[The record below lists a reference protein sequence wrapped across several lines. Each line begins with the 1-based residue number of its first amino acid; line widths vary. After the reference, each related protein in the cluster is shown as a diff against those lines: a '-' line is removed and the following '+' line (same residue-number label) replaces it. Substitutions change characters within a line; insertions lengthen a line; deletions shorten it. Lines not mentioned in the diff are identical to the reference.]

1 MTHADG
7 SGTRGGTRGGT
18 LRIRDAVPGDA
29 ALVLSFIEAL
39 ADYEQLRHACVAT
52 VDDIDRSLFGP
63 DPVPRVLIA
72 EWNGEP
78 VGFALWFRNF
88 STFLARP
95 GIWLEDLFVRPEAR
109 GRGVGK
115 ALLAT
120 LARIAVERGYGRVEW
135 WVLDWNAPSL
145 AFYQSLGAA
154 AMDEWTVFR
163 LTGDAMARLG
173 ETAPTRS

>member
-1 MTHADG
+1 MSTATG
-7 SGTRGGTRGGT
+7 
-18 LRIRDAVPGDA
+18 LRIRDAAPGDA

-39 ADYEQLRHACVAT
+39 ADYERLRHECLAT
-52 VDDIDRSLFGP
+52 VDEIDRALFGP
-63 DPVPRVLIA
+63 DPVPRVLVA
-72 EWNGEP
+72 ELDGAP

-115 ALLAT
+115 ALLAE

-135 WVLDWNAPSL
+135 WVLDWNAPSI
-145 AFYQSLGAA
+145 AFYESLGAR

-163 LTGDAMARLG
+163 LTGDAMQRLG
-173 ETAPTRS
+173 ASAPARR

>member
-1 MTHADG
+1 MSVANA
-7 SGTRGGTRGGT
+7 RGLHIRG
-18 LRIRDAVPGDA
+18 AAPGDA
-29 ALVLSFIEAL
+29 QLVLSFIEAL
-39 ADYEQLRHACVAT
+39 ADYEKLRHECFAT
-52 VDDIDRSLFGP
+52 VDQIDRALFGP

-72 EWNGEP
+72 EWDGEP
-78 VGFALWFRNF
+78 VGFALWFHNF

-115 ALLAT
+115 ALLAE

-135 WVLDWNAPSL
+135 WVLDWNAPSI
-145 AFYQSLGAA
+145 AFYESLGAT

-163 LTGDAMARLG
+163 LAGDAMQRLG
-173 ETAPTRS
+173 EGTSRQG

>member
-1 MTHADG
+1 M
-7 SGTRGGTRGGT
+7 SGAPAPG

-29 ALVLSFIEAL
+29 ALVLSFIQAL
-39 ADYEQLRHACVAT
+39 ADYEKLRHECRAT
-52 VDDIDRSLFGP
+52 VEEIDASLFGP

-72 EWNGEP
+72 EWDGEP
-78 VGFALWFRNF
+78 AGFALWFRNY

-95 GIWLEDLFVRPEAR
+95 GIWLEDLFVRPDAR

-115 ALLAT
+115 ALLAA

-135 WVLDWNAPSL
+135 WVLDWNAPSI
-145 AFYQSLGAA
+145 AFYESLGAK

-163 LTGDAMARLG
+163 LTGDAMERLG
-173 ETAPTRS
+173 ASGSRTR

>member
-1 MTHADG
+1 M
-7 SGTRGGTRGGT
+7 SGPGATG
-18 LRIRDAVPGDA
+18 LRIRDAAPGDA
-29 ALVLSFIEAL
+29 AVVLAFIEAL
-39 ADYEQLRHACVAT
+39 ADYEKLRHECFAT
-52 VDDIDRSLFGP
+52 VDEIDRTLFGP

-72 EWNGEP
+72 EWDGEP

-115 ALLAT
+115 ALLAE

-135 WVLDWNAPSL
+135 WVLDWNAPSI
-145 AFYQSLGAA
+145 AFYQSLGAT

-163 LTGDAMARLG
+163 LTGEAMERLG
-173 ETAPTRS
+173 AASATRTPG

>member
-1 MTHADG
+1 MSEPGAPN
-7 SGTRGGTRGGT
+7 

-39 ADYEQLRHACVAT
+39 ADYEKLRHECFAT
-52 VDDIDRSLFGP
+52 VAEIDRALFGA

-72 EWNGEP
+72 EWSGEP

-95 GIWLEDLFVRPEAR
+95 GIWLEDLFVRPDAR

-115 ALLAT
+115 ALLAE

-135 WVLDWNAPSL
+135 WVLDWNAPSI
-145 AFYQSLGAA
+145 AFYESLGAQP
-154 AMDEWTVFR
+154 MDEWTVFR
-163 LTGDAMARLG
+163 LTGDAMERLG
-173 ETAPTRS
+173 ASTPARSRAAPARD

>member
-1 MTHADG
+1 MTASSA
-7 SGTRGGTRGGT
+7 SG

-39 ADYEQLRHACVAT
+39 ADYEKLRHECVAT
-52 VDDIDRSLFGP
+52 VEEIDRALFGP

-72 EWNGEP
+72 EWDGAP

-95 GIWLEDLFVRPEAR
+95 GIWLEDLFVHPEAR

-115 ALLAT
+115 ALLAS

-135 WVLDWNAPSL
+135 WVLDWNVPSI
-145 AFYQSLGAA
+145 AFYQSLGAK

-163 LTGDAMARLG
+163 MTGEAMRRLAA
-173 ETAPTRS
+173 TAPAEC

>member
-1 MTHADG
+1 MSAPVAPG
-7 SGTRGGTRGGT
+7 

-39 ADYEQLRHACVAT
+39 AEYEKLRHECHAT
-52 VDDIDRSLFGP
+52 VDEIDRALFGP

-72 EWNGEP
+72 ELDGAP

-115 ALLAT
+115 ALLAE

-135 WVLDWNAPSL
+135 WVLDWNAPSIAL
-145 AFYQSLGAA
+145 YESLGAR

-173 ETAPTRS
+173 ASAPGRS